1 MGLVAAPST
10 ANAQASGG
18 CNLTGSDGI
27 SDRVA
32 GTFSITDAADGS
44 ARLEAVI
51 LARGRPGWAGDSPPS
66 GIYESPPPPP
76 GGRVR
81 LLAGGGVGRLM
92 LVYERFTGVAWVGS
106 RPVRLGADNV
116 VLVDR
121 ADSLPVIVGT
131 RRITPPFE
139 PGGPA
144 CAIEDAEAVENRIKA
159 ALAREPSVRT
169 FMTP

>member
-18 CNLTGSDGI
+18 CNLTGSDVI

-92 LVYERFTGVAWVGS
+92 LVYERFTGVAWCRVVPRGAAWCRCAVAS
-106 RPVRLGADNV
+106 RSRSRGPSAMAATHHYELGPHASAQIDSPARRLASHSFVR
-116 VLVDR
+116 
-121 ADSLPVIVGT
+121 
-131 RRITPPFE
+131 
-139 PGGPA
+139 
-144 CAIEDAEAVENRIKA
+144 A
-159 ALAREPSVRT
+159 ALAGAS
-169 FMTP
+169 